1 MHENATPQPT
11 EPHGGGAEERKTFC
25 RICESYC
32 GLVATV
38 QDDVVIKLR
47 PDPDHPLTQGYSC
60 PKGIA
65 MLDVQNDPDRITT
78 PLRRRA
84 DGSGFD
90 PVTWEAAIADIG
102 ARLRRVLDVHG
113 PEGLGWYEG
122 NPAFFSYSHFIWT
135 KGFLDAVGTPHY
147 YWPGS
152 QDANNRFA
160 ASAILYGTP
169 ANTPF
174 PDLSRNRFLILIG
187 ANPLVSH
194 GSALSVP
201 RIKDHLHAIVERG
214 GRVVV
219 IDPRRTETAKAFEH
233 VAINPDTDAYL
244 LLAMHQV
251 IFEENLVD
259 HAWVD
264 RWTTDV
270 EALASLCRPYTP
282 EAVAERTA
290 IPAQTIRQLAR
301 DFAGAEGAAAY
312 GRTGSCL
319 GRFATLVAF
328 LLDTLNIVTGK
339 MDKPGGAIFGRVPF
353 PVDIL
358 TDLTGLSS
366 FDRKRSRIGNYPDV
380 FGTLP
385 AAIMAK
391 EITTPGRGQI
401 RALVVGAGNP
411 VNSVPNGTE
420 LEAALGEL
428 DLMVS
433 MDLYITETSRHA
445 DYILPTTTFLER
457 DDAPPILSLGWYT
470 TPFMQ
475 YVPAIV
481 APRGDVR
488 EEWQILE
495 AIGKEI
501 GITPS
506 SIPPVRWLGR
516 LGITISPSFLLD
528 AAFRIGPEGDF
539 FGLRRKGLSLGK
551 LLREHPSGKILR
563 QYQPTGRMKKVI
575 RHKSGR
581 IPLAPPVMVSEI
593 HRLAGALEPDPAYPL
608 RMIGLREL
616 RSHNSWMHNS
626 QLLMRGGRTHAFR
639 IHPADA
645 ERFGLVDGEEA
656 TVSSKTGTVTS
667 TVKVTDE
674 MIPGTIAM
682 PHGWGHKGVWQLAVA
697 VGGANSNRLASS
709 ELEDL
714 ERVMGHSVL
723 NGIPVQVAPVAAA
736 PAATGD
742 EGATVGAPARV

>member
-1 MHENATPQPT
+1 MVSEH
-11 EPHGGGAEERKTFC
+11 KTFC
-25 RICESYC
+25 RICESFC
-32 GLVATV
+32 GLVASV
-38 QDDVVIKLR
+38 EDGELVKLR
-47 PDPDHPLTQGYSC
+47 PDPDHPLTRGYAC

-65 MLDVQNDPDRITT
+65 MLDVQNDADRLLS
-78 PLRRRA
+78 PMKRRA

-90 PVTWEAAIADIG
+90 PVSWDEALDDIG
-102 ARLRRVLDVHG
+102 TRLKRIMSEHG
-113 PEGLGWYEG
+113 NDALGWYEG

-160 ASAILYGTP
+160 ASALLYGTP

-174 PDLSRNRFLILIG
+174 PDVSRTKFLIIVG
-187 ANPLVSH
+187 GNPLVSH

-201 RIKDHLHAIVERG
+201 RIKDHLHRIVDEG

-219 IDPRRTETAKAFEH
+219 VDPRRSETARAFEH
-233 VAINPDTDAYL
+233 VPIHPDTDAYM

-251 IFEENLVD
+251 IFEEGLVD
-259 HAWVD
+259 RAWTAQ
-264 RWTTDV
+264 WTEGIETL
-270 EALASLCRPYTP
+270 EMLSRPYTP
-282 EAVAERTA
+282 EAVAERTG
-290 IPAQTIRQLAR
+290 IPAGTIRQLAR
-301 DFAGAEGAAAY
+301 DFATADAAAAY

-328 LLDTLNIVTGK
+328 LLDTLNIISGK
-339 MDKPGGAIFGRVPF
+339 LDRPGGAIFGRVPF
-353 PVDIL
+353 PVDLL

-391 EITTPGRGQI
+391 EIMTPGKGQI

-411 VNSVPNGTE
+411 VSSVPNGPE
-420 LEAALGEL
+420 LERAMQQLE
-428 DLMVS
+428 LMVS
-433 MDLYITETSRHA
+433 MDLYVTETNRHA

-470 TPFMQ
+470 TPFMH
-475 YVPAIV
+475 YVGPAV
-481 APRGDVR
+481 TRRGDVR
-488 EEWQILE
+488 EEWEILE
-495 AIGKEI
+495 AIGRRI
-501 GITPS
+501 GIVPS
-506 SIPPVRWLGR
+506 SIAPIRWLGR
-516 LGITISPSFLLD
+516 IGIHVSPQFLLD
-528 AAFRIGPEGDF
+528 AAFRIGPEGDR
-539 FGLRRKGLSLGK
+539 FGLRRRGLNLKKLQRDAPSGK
-551 LLREHPSGKILR
+551 VLREH
-563 QYQPTGRMKKVI
+563 QPTGRIKKVI

-581 IPLAPPVMVSEI
+581 IPLAPAVMVSEI
-593 HRLAGALEPDPAYPL
+593 HRLAGSLEHDPAFPV

-639 IHPADA
+639 VHPDDA
-645 ERFGLVDGEEA
+645 ERYGLTDGEPA
-656 TVSSKTGTVTS
+656 TVTS
-667 TVKVTDE
+667 RTGTITTTVKVTDE

-682 PHGWGHKGVWQLAVA
+682 PHGWGHQGLWRLAVA
-697 VGGANSNRLASS
+697 AGGASSNTLASS

-723 NGIPVQVAPVAAA
+723 NGIPVRLAPVTTGTAAGA
-736 PAATGD
+736 AEPAA
-742 EGATVGAPARV
+742 ELSATAPR

>member
-1 MHENATPQPT
+1 MPQ
-11 EPHGGGAEERKTFC
+11 EHKTFC
-25 RICESYC
+25 RICESFC

-38 QDDVVIKLR
+38 EGDEVVKLR
-47 PDPDHPLTQGYSC
+47 PDPDHPLTRGYAC

-65 MLDVQNDPDRITT
+65 MLDVQNDADRILG

-90 PVTWEAAIADIG
+90 PVSWEEALDDIG
-102 ARLRRVLDVHG
+102 TRLRRILDVHG
-113 PEGLGWYEG
+113 KEALGWYEG

-174 PDLSRNRFLILIG
+174 PDLSRSKFVILMG

-194 GSALSVP
+194 GSAMSIP
-201 RIKDHLHAIVERG
+201 RVKDHLHAIVERG
-214 GRVVV
+214 GRVIA
-219 IDPRRTETAKAFEH
+219 IDPRRSETAKAFEH

-251 IFEENLVD
+251 IFEEGLVD
-259 HAWVD
+259 RAWVD
-264 RWTTDV
+264 RWTQDV
-270 EALASLCRPYTP
+270 DALETLCRPYTP

-290 IPAQTIRQLAR
+290 IDPETIRALAR
-301 DFAGAEGAAAY
+301 DFAGAESAAAY

-339 MDKPGGAIFGRVPF
+339 MDRPGGAIFGRVPF
-353 PVDIL
+353 PVDLL

-391 EITTPGRGQI
+391 EITTPGKGQI
-401 RALVVGAGNP
+401 KALVVGAGNP
-411 VNSVPNGTE
+411 VNSVPDGGE

-433 MDLYITETSRHA
+433 MDLYVTETNRHA

-470 TPFMQ
+470 TPFMH
-475 YVPAIV
+475 YVPPVV
-481 APRGDVR
+481 APRGDVK
-488 EEWQILE
+488 EEWEILE
-495 AIGKEI
+495 AIGDRI
-501 GITPS
+501 GIVPS
-506 SIPPVRWLGR
+506 SIAPVRWLGK
-516 LGITISPSFLLD
+516 LGVKISPQFLLD
-528 AAFRIGPEGDF
+528 AALRIGPEGDF
-539 FGLRRKGLSLGK
+539 FGLRRRGLNLKK
-551 LLREHPSGKILR
+551 LMREHPSGKVLR
-563 QYQPTGRMKKVI
+563 PHQPTGRMKKVI

-593 HRLAGALEPDPAYPL
+593 HRLAGSLDHDPAYPL

-626 QLLMRGGRTHAFR
+626 QLLMRGGRTHAIR
-639 IHPADA
+639 MNPADA
-645 ERFGLVDGEEA
+645 ERAGVADGDEV
-656 TVSSKTGTVTS
+656 TVTSKTGSVVTS
-667 TVKVTDE
+667 VKVTDE
-674 MIPGTIAM
+674 MIEGTIAM
-682 PHGWGHKGVWQLAVA
+682 PHGWGHKGLWQLAVA
-697 VGGANSNRLASS
+697 AGGANSNRLASS

-723 NGIPVQVAPVAAA
+723 NGIPVQVVPVHTGVVPEAKAEQEA
-736 PAATGD
+736 PAL
-742 EGATVGAPARV
+742 R